1 MRRSS
6 TIWSAP
12 PGHMW
17 VCSRWVQQRSP
28 LGPPCGPRLA
38 ASDPVFCDL
47 KLNDI
52 PSQIE
57 GAVSALGEL
66 GATYTTVHA
75 LGGADMVRAAV
86 KTAPTGLKILGVTIL
101 TSLEEADLA
110 VLGIA
115 GPVSEAV
122 TRLAEVALES
132 GASGL
137 VCSGKE
143 VASLRERFGPISKGG
158 PLLVVPGIRLEG
170 GPEGDQ
176 QRTSGPRGHR
186 RRCGSD
192 RRRQADYRCSGSAG
206 RSARHRCAAE
216 RVIEED
222 LLTSLQER
230 GAVMSGHFLL

>member
-1 MRRSS
+1 MNPLCLALDTTDEALVDGLVRATRSHVGVFKVGA
-6 TIWSAP
+6 TTFAA
-12 PGHMW
+12 
-17 VCSRWVQQRSP
+17 
-28 LGPPCGPRLA
+28 LGPPLVARLA

-66 GATYTTVHA
+66 GATYATVHA

-86 KTAPTGLKILGVTIL
+86 KAAPAGLNILGVTIL

-122 TRLAEVALES
+122 IRLAEVALES

-143 VASLRERFGPISKGG
+143 VASLRERFGPVSKGG

-170 GPEGDQ
+170 GREGDQ
-176 QRTSGPRGHR
+176 QRTSGPRAAIDAG
-186 RRCGSD
+186 
-192 RRRQADYRCSGSAG
+192 ADLIVVG
-206 RSARHRCAAE
+206 RPITGAPDPRAAARAILAQ
-216 RVIEED
+216 
-222 LLTSLQER
+222 LN
-230 GAVMSGHFLL
+230 A